1 MKERLEEMRNLLEE
15 ALNDANVLLDKKY
28 VKARA
33 KRFRARL
40 DKIAN
45 LKIQLR
51 KDMIEFEKNN

>member
-33 KRFRARL
+33 KRFRAKL

-51 KDMIEFEKNN
+51 KEMVEFEKNN